1 LKTRTLK
8 LSVVGTALCAMT
20 SLGVVAAPV
29 ASAATPQ
36 VATAGLAAPAQAA
49 PAQKK
54 VKLTQ
59 KQKAARA
66 VKYAYA
72 QRGDRYRYGGNGP
85 NRWDCS
91 GLAKGAWRYGGVKL
105 PRITTAIYRK
115 VHKKVRWNKL
125 RPGDLVFFYNRGHVG
140 IYVGKGYMI
149 HAPRSGQK
157 VKKVKLN
164 RYYKQQFSGAVR
176 PGA

>member
-1 LKTRTLK
+1 LK
-8 LSVVGTALCAMT
+8 LSVAGTALCAMT
-20 SLGVVAAPV
+20 SLGVVAAPAASAGTTQV
-29 ASAATPQ
+29 ASTQ
-36 VATAGLAAPAQAA
+36 VAAVSQAA
-49 PAQKK
+49 PAQSK

-66 VKYAYA
+66 VKFAYA
-72 QRGDRYRYGGNGP
+72 HIGDWYRYGGNGP
-85 NRWDCS
+85 HRWDCS
-91 GLAKGAWRYGGVKL
+91 GLAGGSWRYGGVKL
-105 PRITTAIYRK
+105 PRVTTAIYRK

-125 RPGDLVFFYNRGHVG
+125 RPGDLVFFYSRGHVG

-157 VKKVKLN
+157 VKRVKLN